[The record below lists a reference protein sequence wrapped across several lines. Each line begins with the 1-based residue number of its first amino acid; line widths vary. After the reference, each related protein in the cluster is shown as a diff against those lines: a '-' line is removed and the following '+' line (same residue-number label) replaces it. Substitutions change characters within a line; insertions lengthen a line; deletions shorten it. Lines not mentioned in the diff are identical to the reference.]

1 MKKGLSQ
8 LAETLEGSLRTRSDS
23 APSHGANESE
33 APGSSCRNAPGAI
46 RRRRTARM
54 KAKPL
59 AFREKRTRSDSNA
72 RPSVP

>member
-33 APGSSCRNAPGAI
+33 APGFS
-46 RRRRTARM
+46 
-54 KAKPL
+54 
-59 AFREKRTRSDSNA
+59 
-72 RPSVP
+72 

>member
-54 KAKPL
+54 KAKPPVPRVGTHPERFG
-59 AFREKRTRSDSNA
+59 AVARRE
-72 RPSVP
+72 